1 MAISNTSILIKRSL
15 TTGKPASAQQGE
27 FAYSYASNTLYIG
40 SPAGTGV
47 VNVGGQFYTST
58 LDAATSSNTA
68 STLVK
73 RDTNGAF
80 SGRLIGNSDS
90 ASTLASGQNFSITG
104 DVLASAVSFNGSGA
118 VALSAALN
126 TINPNIGTF
135 GSSTTVPIITVGA
148 NGRITSVTTTPVASG
163 GGGSSYLTV
172 SDGTTSNT
180 INIAQ
185 TTLYVQG
192 NKGVTTTVTGN
203 TITIG
208 TDTTVLRSNT
218 LGLGTQ
224 IISTDLSIAGNL
236 TVAGAFQYTNTAVY
250 QTVDSL
256 IELAANNTTGDVV
269 DIGFYGAS
277 NPGSSVVY
285 NGLIRAGSGGG
296 AGVAGNFYLFKNLN
310 TNPTSNTVAY
320 AQLTGANTGNLVAN
334 IVNSTIY
341 NSTINSLASALS
353 VGNGGTGTT
362 SLASGQILLGG
373 GTGAINPLA
382 NVSLSN
388 TGTSATNSTITNLT
402 VDAYGRVNTVTYT
415 AISGL
420 TVSQGGTG
428 QSTFTNGQ
436 LIVGNGGTGPLQ
448 SLANVSPSVTGSLSA
463 TNTITSLTVDAYG
476 RITAYT
482 GAAIAIAASQITSGQ
497 IAIAQGGTNSS
508 SFTLNQLTYYNGTSI
523 VSLAN
528 SSFSNTGTYGAN
540 STITALQV
548 DGFGRT
554 TSAIYSPIA
563 GLTVGQGG
571 TGASTFTSS
580 GVMYGNGTGALQVTA
595 LAGSADQTW
604 SNQILTV
611 TNAGVPVW
619 SSAMDGGTF

>member
-47 VNVGGQFYTST
+47 VNVGGQYYTST

-68 STLVK
+68 SALVK
-73 RDTNGAF
+73 RDSTGAF
-80 SGRLIGNSDS
+80 SGRLIGNSDTAS
-90 ASTLASGQNFSITG
+90 ALANAQNFSITG
-104 DVLASAVSFNGSGA
+104 DVLASAVSFNGTGA
-118 VALSAALN
+118 VALSSTLS
-126 TINPNIGTF
+126 TVNPNVGTF
-135 GSSTTVPIITVGA
+135 GSSSFVPVITVGA
-148 NGRITSVTTTPVASG
+148 NGRITSVTTSPVSSS
-163 GGGSSYLTV
+163 GGSSFLTI
-172 SDGTTSNT
+172 SDGTTTNT
-180 INIAQ
+180 INIAAS
-185 TTLYVQG
+185 TFYIQG
-192 NKGVTTTVTGN
+192 NKGATTTVSGN
-203 TITIG
+203 TVTIG

-224 IISTDLSIAGNL
+224 VISTDLSIAGNL

-269 DIGFYGAS
+269 DIGYYGAS
-277 NPGSSVVY
+277 NTGSGVVY

-334 IVNSTIY
+334 IVNSIIY

-388 TGTSATNSTITNLT
+388 TGTVATNSTITNLT
-402 VDAYGRVNTVTYT
+402 VDVYGRVNTVTYT

-436 LIVGNGGTGPLQ
+436 LIVGNGGGPLQ
-448 SLANVSPSVTGSLSA
+448 SLANVSPTVTGSLSA

-482 GAAIAIAASQITSGQ
+482 GAAIAIAASQVTSGQ
-497 IAIAQGGTNSS
+497 TAIAQGGTNSS

-540 STITALQV
+540 TTITALQV

-554 TSAIYSPIA
+554 NTAIYTPIS

-571 TGASTFTSS
+571 TGASTFASS
-580 GVMYGNGTGALQVTA
+580 GIIYGNGTGALQVTS